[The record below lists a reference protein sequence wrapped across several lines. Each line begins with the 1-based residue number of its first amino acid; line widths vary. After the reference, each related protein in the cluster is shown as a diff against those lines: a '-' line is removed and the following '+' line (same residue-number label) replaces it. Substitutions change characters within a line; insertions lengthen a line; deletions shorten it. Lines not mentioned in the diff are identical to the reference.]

1 MDTHLH
7 QRTGD
12 VLQALCSNRK
22 NQKSRSVYPK
32 WLISVSPVDLKLT
45 TLLSWTSALP
55 SEVAWTVSTEKKKK
69 KVIKRSQPDWLHADC
84 EPRAPPSSSALFS
97 TAHCDWQVGS
107 APLRADTQRPQTCSR
122 RIIKQMIWVP
132 CQTLVAAV
140 LCCRFTTHSL
150 KVDPVL
156 QIIPQVPSFHP
167 GQCLII
173 LFDLIN
179 KTIH

>member
-12 VLQALCSNRK
+12 VLQTLCSNRK
-22 NQKSRSVYPK
+22 NQKSRSVDPK

-55 SEVAWTVSTEKKKK
+55 SEVAWTVSTEKKT
-69 KVIKRSQPDWLHADC
+69 VIKRSQPDWLHADC

-97 TAHCDWQVGS
+97 TAYCDWQVGS

-122 RIIKQMIWVP
+122 RIIKQMP
-132 CQTLVAAV
+132 YQTLVAAV
-140 LCCRFTTHSL
+140 LCCTFTTHSL

-156 QIIPQVPSFHP
+156 QIIPQVPSFRP

-173 LFDLIN
+173 LLDLIN
-179 KTIH
+179 NTKH